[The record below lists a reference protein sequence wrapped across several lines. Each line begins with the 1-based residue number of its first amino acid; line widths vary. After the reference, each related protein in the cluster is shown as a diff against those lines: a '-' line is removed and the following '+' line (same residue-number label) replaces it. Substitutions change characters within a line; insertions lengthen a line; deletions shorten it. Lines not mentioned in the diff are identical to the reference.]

1 MESIMD
7 YISILL
13 PAAAII
19 FVLIIFLRLCQ
30 GISGYRTD
38 HFRSEEE
45 TEISYR
51 KGGR

>member
-19 FVLIIFLRLCQ
+19 FVLIIFSPAMSRHLQ
-30 GISGYRTD
+30 IP
-38 HFRSEEE
+38 H
-45 TEISYR
+45 
-51 KGGR
+51 